1 MRKALTTLLLMA
13 EFVPRALH
21 RHKGARRDLECS
33 TREAS
38 SVAIDRSEVTGIRSS
53 VKHNGFQ
60 VTEWW
65 GNCVL
70 TC

>member
-21 RHKGARRDLECS
+21 RHKGARWDLECS

-53 VKHNGFQ
+53 VKHNTGFQ
-60 VTEWW
+60 VTKC
-65 GNCVL
+65 GATV
-70 TC
+70 